1 MNLAP
6 LAVAELNATRR
17 KHADRLNALRS
28 RGWLQTR
35 PITRNDVLNYRI
47 DQWQMRQ
54 GITPQED

>member
-6 LAVAELNATRR
+6 LTVAELNAARQ
-17 KHADRLNALRS
+17 KHEDRLNDLRN
-28 RGWLQTR
+28 RGWQRTR

-54 GITPQED
+54 GITPEED